1 MYHTRNQLNFILK
14 NACYE
19 SSCHSSAIHYFTSG
33 FQISLG
39 GSYNCVEFL
48 HMVGTTL
55 AWFIKSV
62 ACEIIGASG
71 QVSEFHRVH
80 PFGQISVQTYQQ
92 TTLEPTMAW
101 TS

>member
-1 MYHTRNQLNFILK
+1 
-14 NACYE
+14 
-19 SSCHSSAIHYFTSG
+19 
-33 FQISLG
+33 
-39 GSYNCVEFL
+39 
-48 HMVGTTL
+48 MVGTTL